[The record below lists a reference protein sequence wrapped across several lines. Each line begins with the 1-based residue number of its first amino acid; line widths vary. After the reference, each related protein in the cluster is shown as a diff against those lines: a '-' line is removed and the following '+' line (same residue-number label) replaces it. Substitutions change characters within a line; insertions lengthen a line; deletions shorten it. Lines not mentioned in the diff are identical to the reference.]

1 MLLLLFQAGS
11 NRFGINAENI
21 LEVAPS
27 VTMHRPPGAPLH
39 IAGVMDY
46 RGTPVPVVD
55 MSAICSGNPSK
66 PFLSTRI
73 ILTHYQVPG
82 GKRRVLGLLAE
93 KVTETLPCEK
103 NDFVASGISLP
114 DSPFLGEIKLSET
127 EPIQLINPETI
138 LPEAIRE
145 TLFCDER

>member
-11 NRFGINAENI
+11 NRFGIDAGSI

-27 VTMHRPPGAPLH
+27 VTLHHPPGAPSH
-39 IAGVMDY
+39 IAGIMDY

-55 MSAICSGNPSK
+55 MSAICSGKPSK

-73 ILTHYQVPG
+73 ILAHYQVPG
-82 GKRRVLGLLAE
+82 GKQRILGLLAE

-103 NDFVASGISLP
+103 HDFASSGVSLP
-114 DSPFLGEIKLSET
+114 NSPFLGEIKMSET
-127 EPIQLINPETI
+127 EPLQLINPESI
-138 LPEAIRE
+138 LPEDIRE
-145 TLFCDER
+145 TLFCDES